1 MCLKLTIKTSKQ
13 CQWPHSGVFIVNF
26 EHISHLI
33 LVFLLLTLNM
43 ELLTG
48 IILPGYLAS
57 NFHFILLKLHSSQL
71 SGVYVKIVSCL
82 LYILKYFTSMLILK
96 LHHWKIGDKQS
107 LSRQYLYMAT
117 FC

>member
-26 EHISHLI
+26 EHISHHISQHI
-33 LVFLLLTLNM
+33 LVFLLLNLNM

-57 NFHFILLKLHSSQL
+57 NFHFIHLKLHSSQL
-71 SGVYVKIVSCL
+71 SGVYVKNSIMLVVHTE
-82 LYILKYFTSMLILK
+82 ILHKYAYS
-96 LHHWKIGDKQS
+96 
-107 LSRQYLYMAT
+107 
-117 FC
+117 